1 VSTGYI
7 PNIDTARATAAATK
21 CDLASDIVWRNDL
34 KITFGDIDDV
44 EEAVV
49 VVLAVEILAAPP
61 PRGKVVA
68 AATAVVLTPLPM
80 SGERF
85 IGWKVWHTLVAS
97 EEDGSEEKMT
107 RERERMV

>member
-1 VSTGYI
+1 MSTGYI

-21 CDLASDIVWRNDL
+21 CDLASAIVLRNDL
-34 KITFGDIDDV
+34 RITSGDIDDE

-49 VVLAVEILAAPP
+49 AVAEILAAHP

-80 SGERF
+80 MSGERF
-85 IGWKVWHTLVAS
+85 IGWKV
-97 EEDGSEEKMT
+97 
-107 RERERMV
+107 